1 MLMAAWARAGAT
13 TLRDRSRN
21 QANIAPATAVDAEV
35 ASTAS
40 RRPLFG
46 SATRSRAGLPW

>member
-1 MLMAAWARAGAT
+1 MAAWARTGAS

-21 QANIAPATAVDAEV
+21 PAKITPAPAVDTVV

-40 RRPLFG
+40 RRPLLG